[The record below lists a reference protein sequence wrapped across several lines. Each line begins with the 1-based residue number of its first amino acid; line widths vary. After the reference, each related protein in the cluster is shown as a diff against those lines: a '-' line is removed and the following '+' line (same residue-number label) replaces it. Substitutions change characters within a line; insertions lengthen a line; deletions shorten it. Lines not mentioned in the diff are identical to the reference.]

1 MGDDHRLVWIDCAK
15 FAAIVAVMIDHTKG
29 ILYADMDVAIAS
41 DYSVSLFILLA
52 GITSYLSAEKYVC
65 KNAGGRAFLKK
76 TRKMITAYCIATFI
90 YGICFDGSFDLLIY
104 VNRLVRFNA
113 SGPFYFVL
121 LYIELM
127 LIFWPLYKLFSM
139 CDDTVNGFIKEAV
152 IWCIVVLAAV
162 ITTNYTNILDVY
174 GGGGKLFGGTY
185 LILFVTVCY
194 LQSIW

>member
-1 MGDDHRLVWIDCAK
+1 
-15 FAAIVAVMIDHTKG
+15 
-29 ILYADMDVAIAS
+29 
-41 DYSVSLFILLA
+41 
-52 GITSYLSAEKYVC
+52 
-65 KNAGGRAFLKK
+65 
-76 TRKMITAYCIATFI
+76 MITAYCIATFI